1 MTNGSAT
8 NIFNDRLDLIDI
20 SIFGHP
26 NDDSSQLLHLKERLV
41 SITSLSLKSENE
53 IPQLAVCREMMQKLR
68 PQLSKSKS
76 SLSMTMERLETAFAM
91 KAELEDIVGMLITVE
106 STTRSSTICPFVDL
120 KPYQNDLIRIEE
132 ILAPLILLSKKQ
144 SDELDAF
151 LSDYE
156 NAVPPCCH
164 CVFSSVTLTFQSH
177 QTFFVCNMQMEI
189 LSATCDKL
197 LSGVANLEDGKS

>member
-1 MTNGSAT
+1 MTNGSAA

-20 SIFGHP
+20 SIFGHT
-26 NDDSSQLLHLKERLV
+26 NDDSSQLLQLKERLV
-41 SITSLSLKSENE
+41 SITSLSLRSENE
-53 IPQLAVCREMMQKLR
+53 IPQLAVCREMMRKLR

-76 SLSMTMERLETAFAM
+76 SLSVTMERLETAFAM

-106 STTRSSTICPFVDL
+106 STAHSSTICPFVDL

-132 ILAPLILLSKKQ
+132 LLAPLILLSKKQ

-156 NAVPPCCH
+156 NAVCLTCY
-164 CVFSSVTLTFQSH
+164 FILSAAMLTFQSR
-177 QTFFVCNMQMEI
+177 QTIFFYLQYTDGDFVWNMR
-189 LSATCDKL
+189 
-197 LSGVANLEDGKS
+197 